1 MRARRLFA
9 SPGPTLEIREIELPE
24 PGPGQVLV
32 GVTHSYVSA
41 GSEMNFFRINPPGS
55 KAEARPLGYMTVG
68 RIEYVGDGVS
78 TFKVGDRVLTAG
90 FHGDTHLVD
99 LHDQGH
105 TDWYIEPLDDAIP
118 DRTAGF
124 VILGDVA
131 LHGVRRAQLQIDE
144 SVAVFGAGLIG
155 QLTIQFAR
163 MSGAYPII
171 AVDLFDRRLEQARVS
186 GATHVVN
193 ARETDPVQAIRDI
206 TGGAGAETLFHCTP
220 TPSVLQTLLRAAA
233 ERGTIVLSGS
243 APGIAEIGLQVEL
256 LRRELTILA
265 NYESGL
271 TAPHPYWPWTRQ
283 RNRRACL
290 RMLKSGELKLDHLVS
305 HVVPAEQAQAM
316 FEMMAAGGDDWMG
329 VAFTWQ

>member
-32 GVTHSYVSA
+32 RVTHSYVSA
-41 GSEMNFFRINPPGS
+41 GSEMNFFRVNPPGS
-55 KAEARPLGYMTVG
+55 QAEARPLGYMTVG
-68 RIEYVGDGVS
+68 RVEYVGEEVNG
-78 TFKVGDRVLTAG
+78 FKVGDRVLTSG
-90 FHGDTHLVD
+90 LHGDRHLVD
-99 LHDQGH
+99 PHDQGH
-105 TDWYIEPLDDAIP
+105 TDWYIERLDDAVP
-118 DRTAGF
+118 DRVAGF

-131 LHGVRRAQLQIDE
+131 LHGVRRAGLQIDE

-163 MSGAYPII
+163 LSGAYPVI
-171 AVDLFDRRLEQARVS
+171 AVDMFDRRLELARLS

-193 ARETDPVQAIRDI
+193 ARETDPVQAVRDI

-220 TPSVLQTLLRAAA
+220 TPSVLQTLLSAAA
-233 ERGTIVLSGS
+233 ERGVIVLSGS
-243 APGIAEIGLQVEL
+243 APGTAEIGLQVEL
-256 LRRELTILA
+256 LRRELTIVA
-265 NYESGL
+265 NYEAGL
-271 TAPHPYWPWTRQ
+271 TTPHPYWPWTRQ

-290 RMLKSGELKLDHLVS
+290 RMLQSGELKLDPLVS

-316 FEMMAAGGDDWMG
+316 FEMMGRGGDDWMG
-329 VAFTWQ
+329 VAFTWE